1 LASYNAGQ
9 AHVIDAIALCKYRE
23 MDSSKWSD
31 VSQNLRLLS
40 QPKYY
45 KLPVVKYGYCRGNE
59 PADYVVRIEN
69 IYSIYKDLV
78 PE

>member
-1 LASYNAGQ
+1 M
-9 AHVIDAIALCKYRE
+9 DA
-23 MDSSKWSD
+23 SKWSD

-45 KLPVVKYGYCRGNE
+45 TLPVVKYGYCRGNE
-59 PADYVVRIEN
+59 PADYVLRIQN
-69 IYSIYKDLV
+69 IYTIYKDLI

>member
-1 LASYNAGQ
+1 
-9 AHVIDAIALCKYRE
+9 

-45 KLPVVKYGYCRGNE
+45 TLPVVKYGYCRGNE